1 MVYLINDKKNQMNAI
16 MEDVIDYIKKDKMN
30 KKVKKIEKKV
40 KNHKNIIREISKP
53 YRSFIDKTIGVYYG
67 FIHGLIVFIGGCTV
81 VFSSN
86 LLYLA
91 IILFIVSLD
100 AFAIICLHDCPLTQ
114 LEEKYFG
121 LSGKRNTKEFL
132 HRLGIVHKCDHI
144 YESQLEFVINMW
156 MIVVMKMLLIIGYN
170 LCKNVYL

>member
-1 MVYLINDKKNQMNAI
+1 MVYIINDKKKQLNTI
-16 MEDVIDYIKKDKMN
+16 VEEVKDYVKKDKMN
-30 KKVKKIEKKV
+30 KKIEKKV
-40 KNHKNIIREISKP
+40 KEHKNIIREISQP
-53 YRSFIDKTIGVYYG
+53 YRSFIDKTIGIYYG

-81 VFSSN
+81 VFSNN

-91 IILFIVSLD
+91 IILLIVSLD

-132 HRLGIVHKCDHI
+132 HSLGIVHKCDHM

-156 MIVVMKMLLIIGYN
+156 MVVVMKMLFIIAYH
-170 LCKNVYL
+170 LCKKAYL